1 MSVVGNHSSHLL
13 KSPHNV
19 LSGQCFVRTE
29 VSFRKITVK
38 DFLSIVTL
46 PFSLSGERVRFI

>member
-1 MSVVGNHSSHLL
+1 MSVVGNQSSHLL